1 MEGIQCCKVTDMYNE
16 EDLSLLDAEDNLD
29 SPLDH
34 MAAVDDPA
42 AEANKPDVEE
52 MLNLLDSPEVTQRMI
67 AARAFCEL
75 QDPRAIPRLIE
86 LLADAC
92 PLIRVSAAYAL
103 GRNPSDSAVLPLIH
117 QFNQDWNGYV
127 RKGVVWAL
135 GNCRDRRVLAPLVDA
150 LQNDI
155 SAVRLW
161 AASSLGQLSEVSPDA
176 AEAAI
181 PSMIHALKTDPMA
194 AVRSNC
200 AWSLGQLSHVISVGD
215 TYNQAIQTMIN
226 ALRDQDLGVQEDAK
240 SSLIKLA
247 DPTGLQAITELEN
260 MGLI

>member
-1 MEGIQCCKVTDMYNE
+1 MYNE
-16 EDLSLLDAEDNLD
+16 EDLSLLDDEDNLE
-29 SPLDH
+29 SPLDQ

-42 AEANKPDVEE
+42 SELAKPDVEE
-52 MLNLLDSPEVTQRMI
+52 MLRCLESPDVSQRMI
-67 AARAFCEL
+67 ATRAFCEL
-75 QDPRAIPRLIE
+75 QDARAIPYLIQ

-117 QFNQDWNGYV
+117 QYDQDWNGYV

-161 AASSLGQLSEVSPDA
+161 AASSLGQLADVGSDT

-181 PSMIHALKTDPMA
+181 PPVIQALRTEPMA
-194 AVRSNC
+194 PVRSNC
-200 AWSLGQLSHVISVGD
+200 AWSLGQLSQATSGCHYEDAVAAMIS
-215 TYNQAIQTMIN
+215 

-240 SSLIKLA
+240 SSLLKLS
-247 DPTGLQAITELEN
+247 DRKGLQAIEELES
-260 MGLI
+260 MRLL

>member
-1 MEGIQCCKVTDMYNE
+1 MYNE
-16 EDLSLLDAEDNLD
+16 EDLSLLDDEDSLE

-34 MAAVDDPA
+34 MAAVDDPTV
-42 AEANKPDVEE
+42 EATQPDVEE
-52 MLNLLDSPEVTQRMI
+52 MLRCLESTDVSQRII

-75 QDPRAIPRLIE
+75 QDPRAIPHLIQ
-86 LLADAC
+86 LLSDAC

-117 QFNQDWNGYV
+117 QFDQDWNGYV

-135 GNCRDRRVLAPLVDA
+135 GNCRDRRVLDPLVDA

-161 AASSLGQLSEVSPDA
+161 AASSLGQLSDIGSDV

-181 PSMIHALKTDPMA
+181 PAVIQALRTESMAP
-194 AVRSNC
+194 VRSNC
-200 AWSLGQLSHVISVGD
+200 AWSLGQLSQVTTGD
-215 TYNQAIQTMIN
+215 RYEQAVAAMID

-240 SSLIKLA
+240 SSLLKLS
-247 DPTGLQAITELEN
+247 DPKGLQAIEELES
-260 MGLI
+260 MGLL

>member
-1 MEGIQCCKVTDMYNE
+1 MYNE
-16 EDLSLLDAEDNLD
+16 EDLSLLDDGDNLE

-42 AEANKPDVEE
+42 AEAAKPDVEE
-52 MLNLLDSPEVTQRMI
+52 MLRCLESPDVSQRMI

-75 QDPRAIPRLIE
+75 QDSRAIPHLIQ

-135 GNCRDRRVLAPLVDA
+135 GNCRDRRVLDPLVNA

-161 AASSLGQLSEVSPDA
+161 AASSLGQLSEIDA
-176 AEAAI
+176 DVATSAI
-181 PSMIHALKTDPMA
+181 PPMIHALHTEPMA
-194 AVRSNC
+194 PVRSNC
-200 AWSLGQLSHVISVGD
+200 AWSLGQLSSVIAAGD
-215 TYNQAIQTMIN
+215 LYDQAIAAMIN
-226 ALRDQDLGVQEDAK
+226 ALSDSDLGVQEDAK
-240 SSLIKLA
+240 NSLIKLS
-247 DPTGLQAITELEN
+247 DPKGLQAIEELES
-260 MGLI
+260 MGLL